1 MEIIEMLATV
11 AMILTA
17 GIVARV
23 LSKRS
28 FKKLSSDET
37 INRSELLKVLKGRVY
52 WSLGVFVIL
61 LVPVVVLKMKFD
73 VNIFATPATSLAFW
87 FVACIIMGF
96 MSYYDSLRTKIRL
109 LK

>member
-1 MEIIEMLATV
+1 MLATV

-52 WSLGVFVIL
+52 WSFGVFVIL

-73 VNIFATPATSLAFW
+73 VNIFANTATSLAFW